1 VRIALGQ
8 FNATVGDLAG
18 NVEKMKGMWAQAAAA
33 GADLVLFPE
42 LAICGYPPEDLV
54 YKKQFVK
61 DNRAALEELAA
72 GAEGV
77 PGVEGVPSSNRGQ
90 DARDTTLVAGF
101 VECAEGYLYNS
112 AAVIQA
118 GRIVHIY
125 RKGLLPNTSV
135 FDEQRYFRPGE
146 RPLVFELAGLR
157 IGLTICQDIW
167 DKAWLGRFWADAG
180 RIDLLLNLS
189 ASPFHVSKIH
199 QRGAVVADVS
209 DLFGCAVAYCNLV
222 GGQDEL
228 VFDGRS
234 ILADS
239 TGKVVAM
246 AKAFEEDLLLADVAQ
261 ASHPRSMGVPPMSS
275 TGVPPVEELPI
286 AKRHGAKLPHWTQ
299 TGAAYAV
306 TFRLADSLPATV
318 AEAWRREREEIE
330 QRARAQNRSLTR
342 HERRELHHLYA
353 TRVDSILGTGQGACY
368 LKDPRIAR
376 MVQDALRHFH
386 GDHYELLAWAIM
398 PNHVHV
404 VVRPLGTRELP
415 EILHSW
421 KSFTAKEANKALG
434 RSGAFWQD
442 EYYDHLIRDE
452 EDFRHTLQYVIA
464 NPERAGLQDWLWVGL
479 LRVDQGQ
486 DAPDT
491 HGRDAHATGG
501 QDAHEIHGRDAHA
514 TGGQDAH
521 EVHGQDGRGT
531 VEVRPVGP
539 GAWQPKDGVEEVYG
553 ALVLGTRDYALK
565 NGFRQVLLGLSG
577 GIDSAVTAAVAAEA
591 LGPENVV
598 CVTMPSRFN
607 SPETIADSKK
617 AADSLGC
624 PLLTIPI
631 EPILKPF
638 HEALKAE
645 PRWND
650 QGLAYENLQA
660 RIRGM
665 ILMSLSNQIGAL
677 VLTTGNKSEVSVG
690 YSTLYGDTA
699 GGFSVIKDVLK
710 TMVYRLARYLNERAG
725 REVIPVSVI
734 ERVPTAELRPNQ
746 KDQDSLPEY
755 ELLDRII
762 MGYVEQD
769 QSARELVAS
778 GLPAAEVERVIRMID
793 RNEYK
798 RRQSP
803 PGVRITAK
811 AFGKDRRLPI
821 TNHYTTT
828 IRNKE
833 SDTPNTKSQI
843 PNPKQSA
850 NPKSQ

>member
-1 VRIALGQ
+1 
-8 FNATVGDLAG
+8 
-18 NVEKMKGMWAQAAAA
+18 
-33 GADLVLFPE
+33 
-42 LAICGYPPEDLV
+42 
-54 YKKQFVK
+54 
-61 DNRAALEELAA
+61 
-72 GAEGV
+72 
-77 PGVEGVPSSNRGQ
+77 
-90 DARDTTLVAGF
+90 
-101 VECAEGYLYNS
+101 
-112 AAVIQA
+112 
-118 GRIVHIY
+118 
-125 RKGLLPNTSV
+125 
-135 FDEQRYFRPGE
+135 
-146 RPLVFELAGLR
+146 
-157 IGLTICQDIW
+157 
-167 DKAWLGRFWADAG
+167 
-180 RIDLLLNLS
+180 
-189 ASPFHVSKIH
+189 
-199 QRGAVVADVS
+199 
-209 DLFGCAVAYCNLV
+209 
-222 GGQDEL
+222 
-228 VFDGRS
+228 
-234 ILADS
+234 
-239 TGKVVAM
+239 
-246 AKAFEEDLLLADVAQ
+246 
-261 ASHPRSMGVPPMSS
+261 
-275 TGVPPVEELPI
+275 
-286 AKRHGAKLPHWTQ
+286 
-299 TGAAYAV
+299 
-306 TFRLADSLPATV
+306 
-318 AEAWRREREEIE
+318 
-330 QRARAQNRSLTR
+330 
-342 HERRELHHLYA
+342 
-353 TRVDSILGTGQGACY
+353 
-368 LKDPRIAR
+368 
-376 MVQDALRHFH
+376 
-386 GDHYELLAWAIM
+386 
-398 PNHVHV
+398 
-404 VVRPLGTRELP
+404 
-415 EILHSW
+415 
-421 KSFTAKEANKALG
+421 
-434 RSGAFWQD
+434 
-442 EYYDHLIRDE
+442 
-452 EDFRHTLQYVIA
+452 
-464 NPERAGLQDWLWVGL
+464 
-479 LRVDQGQ
+479 
-486 DAPDT
+486 
-491 HGRDAHATGG
+491 
-501 QDAHEIHGRDAHA
+501 
-514 TGGQDAH
+514 
-521 EVHGQDGRGT
+521 
-531 VEVRPVGP
+531 VRPVEP
-539 GAWQPKDGVEEVYG
+539 GAWQPKDEVEEVYG